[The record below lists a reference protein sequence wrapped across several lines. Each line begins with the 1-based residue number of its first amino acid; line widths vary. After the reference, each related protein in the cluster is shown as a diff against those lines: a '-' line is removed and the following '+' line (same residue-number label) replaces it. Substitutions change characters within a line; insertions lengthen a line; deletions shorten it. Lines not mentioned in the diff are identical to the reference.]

1 MYTSYHEAAEALVRV
16 IGSHLPGLLPDHVQR
31 VEKLRELLRIDTV
44 SRLHSVDFL
53 QPERVLRCLRSEAPW
68 SIRDSVALL
77 YPRSWRYMQDLF
89 QYVNKNNPV

>member
-1 MYTSYHEAAEALVRV
+1 MYASYNEAAEALVRV
-16 IGSHLPGLLPDHVQR
+16 IGSHLPCLLPDHTQR
-31 VEKLRELLRIDTV
+31 VERLRDLLRTDTA

-77 YPRSWRYMQDLF
+77 YPRSWQYMQDLF
-89 QYVNKNNPV
+89 QYVNRNKSS